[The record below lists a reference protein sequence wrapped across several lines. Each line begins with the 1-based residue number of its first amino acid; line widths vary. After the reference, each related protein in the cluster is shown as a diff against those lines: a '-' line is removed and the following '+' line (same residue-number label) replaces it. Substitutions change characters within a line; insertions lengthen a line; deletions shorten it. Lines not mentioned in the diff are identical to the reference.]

1 MQTLNS
7 YARLIWVRHLHG
19 ISDNCQS
26 PKIRVET
33 RLCGHFRDAK
43 IFNTRVHAKP
53 FIGSIVRKVALIRS
67 SLCLKGYAGGTWKKK
82 YQRFGECPA

>member
-53 FIGSIVRKVALIRS
+53 FIGSIVRKVALIHR
-67 SLCLKGYAGGTWKKK
+67 SLCLTGYADGSFEEK
-82 YQRFGECPA
+82 YERVGECPA